1 MMFFNYRWLIHLQKL
16 NKVNRSYSRF
26 IKVDFQFKMAS
37 DSHSERTLVIVNCI
51 LNVPLILICIVGN
64 ALVLIATSKSHWIGS
79 SSIEILSSFAFS
91 DLLVGIIAQP
101 LFLAHQ
107 LMKESFLNNLMVL
120 IVYPV
125 CGVSLWTVTAI
136 SIDRFLALHFHM
148 RYATLV
154 TTTRVKISIV
164 FIWLYNFVS
173 SALYYLVPFIYFFIM
188 TLTTVTCILT
198 CFLAYLRIFFIV
210 RHHQLQ
216 IHAQQQ
222 TLESKDAAGNVNG
235 VSMARLKNIAIN
247 TFVFF
252 IFFVIC
258 YLPMYAL
265 LTFAISKRAQ
275 WTTEYDF
282 SITAVFL
289 NSAINPFIFCWRLQ
303 ELRRNVL
310 KTLRTI
316 FWKQT
321 LT

>member
-1 MMFFNYRWLIHLQKL
+1 
-16 NKVNRSYSRF
+16 
-26 IKVDFQFKMAS
+26 MAS

-64 ALVLIATSKSHWIGS
+64 ALVLIAASKSRRIRS
-79 SSIEILSSFAFS
+79 SSMEILSSLAFS

-101 LFLAHQ
+101 LCLAHQ
-107 LMKESFLNNLMVL
+107 CTKESFLNSLMVL
-120 IVYPV
+120 IVYPI
-125 CGVSLWTVTAI
+125 CGVSLWTLTAI
-136 SIDRFLALHFHM
+136 SVDRFLALHFHM

-154 TTTRVKISIV
+154 TTTRVKISIA

-188 TLTTVTCILT
+188 TLTTVICILNF
-198 CFLAYLRIFFIV
+198 FLAYLGIYFIV

-222 TLESKDAAGNVNG
+222 TVESKDVAGNVNG
-235 VSMARLKNIAIN
+235 ISMVRLKKSAMN

-282 SITAVFL
+282 SITVVFL
-289 NSAINPFIFCWRLQ
+289 NSAINPFLFCWRLQ

-310 KTLRTI
+310 KTLRKT
-316 FWKQT
+316 F
-321 LT
+321 

>member
-1 MMFFNYRWLIHLQKL
+1 
-16 NKVNRSYSRF
+16 
-26 IKVDFQFKMAS
+26 MAS

-64 ALVLIATSKSHWIGS
+64 ALVLIAASKSRRIRS
-79 SSIEILSSFAFS
+79 SSMEILSSLAFS

-107 LMKESFLNNLMVL
+107 FTKESFLNSLMVL
-120 IVYPV
+120 IVNPV
-125 CGVSLWTVTAI
+125 CGVSLWTLTAI
-136 SIDRFLALHFHM
+136 SVDRFLALHFHM

-154 TTTRVKISIV
+154 TTTRVKISIA

-188 TLTTVTCILT
+188 TLTTVICILT
-198 CFLAYLRIFFIV
+198 FFLAYLGIYFIV

-216 IHAQQQ
+216 IHAQQE
-222 TLESKDAAGNVNG
+222 TVESKDVAGNVHG
-235 VSMARLKNIAIN
+235 ISMARLKKSAMN

-282 SITAVFL
+282 SITVVFL
-289 NSAINPFIFCWRLQ
+289 NSAINPFLFCWRLQ

-310 KTLRTI
+310 KTLRKT
-316 FWKQT
+316 F
-321 LT
+321 

>member
-1 MMFFNYRWLIHLQKL
+1 
-16 NKVNRSYSRF
+16 
-26 IKVDFQFKMAS
+26 MAR

-64 ALVLIATSKSHWIGS
+64 ALVLIAASKSRRIRS
-79 SSIEILSSFAFS
+79 SSMEILSSLAFS

-107 LMKESFLNNLMVL
+107 FTKESFLNSLMVL
-120 IVYPV
+120 IVYPI
-125 CGVSLWTVTAI
+125 CGVSLWTLTAI
-136 SIDRFLALHFHM
+136 SVDRFLALHFHM

-154 TTTRVKISIV
+154 NTTRVKISIA

-188 TLTTVTCILT
+188 TLTTVICILNF
-198 CFLAYLRIFFIV
+198 FLAYLGIYFIV

-216 IHAQQQ
+216 IHAQQE
-222 TLESKDAAGNVNG
+222 TVESKDVAGNVHG
-235 VSMARLKNIAIN
+235 ISMARLKKSAMN

-282 SITAVFL
+282 SITVVFL
-289 NSAINPFIFCWRLQ
+289 NSAINPFLFCWRLQ

-310 KTLRTI
+310 KTLRKT
-316 FWKQT
+316 F
-321 LT
+321 

>member
-1 MMFFNYRWLIHLQKL
+1 
-16 NKVNRSYSRF
+16 
-26 IKVDFQFKMAS
+26 MAS
-37 DSHSERTLVIVNCI
+37 DSHSERTLIIVNCI
-51 LNVPLILICIVGN
+51 LNVPLILIRIVGN
-64 ALVLIATSKSHWIGS
+64 ALVLIAASKSRWIRS
-79 SSIEILSSFAFS
+79 SSMEILCSLAFS

-107 LMKESFLNNLMVL
+107 FTKESFLNSLMVL
-120 IVYPV
+120 IVYPI
-125 CGVSLWTVTAI
+125 CGVSLWTLTAI
-136 SIDRFLALHFHM
+136 SVDRFLALHFHM

-154 TTTRVKISIV
+154 TTTRVKISIA

-173 SALYYLVPFIYFFIM
+173 SALLPRS
-188 TLTTVTCILT
+188 LHILLHNDSDN
-198 CFLAYLRIFFIV
+198 CHLHIKFFLAYLGIYFIV

-216 IHAQQQ
+216 IHAQQE
-222 TLESKDAAGNVNG
+222 TVESKDVAGNVHG
-235 VSMARLKNIAIN
+235 ISMTRLKKSAMN

-282 SITAVFL
+282 SITVVFL
-289 NSAINPFIFCWRLQ
+289 NSAINPFLFCWRLQ

-310 KTLRTI
+310 KTLRKT
-316 FWKQT
+316 F
-321 LT
+321 

>member
-1 MMFFNYRWLIHLQKL
+1 
-16 NKVNRSYSRF
+16 
-26 IKVDFQFKMAS
+26 MAS

-64 ALVLIATSKSHWIGS
+64 ALVLIAASKSRRIRS
-79 SSIEILSSFAFS
+79 SSMEILSSLAFS

-107 LMKESFLNNLMVL
+107 FTKESFLNSLMVL
-120 IVYPV
+120 IVNPV
-125 CGVSLWTVTAI
+125 CGVSLWTLTAI
-136 SIDRFLALHFHM
+136 SVDRFLALHFHM

-154 TTTRVKISIV
+154 ATTRVKISIA

-188 TLTTVTCILT
+188 TLTTVICILNF
-198 CFLAYLRIFFIV
+198 FLAYLGIYFIV

-216 IHAQQQ
+216 IHAQQE
-222 TLESKDAAGNVNG
+222 TVESKDVAGNVHG
-235 VSMARLKNIAIN
+235 ISMARLKKSAMN

-282 SITAVFL
+282 SITVVFL
-289 NSAINPFIFCWRLQ
+289 NSAINPFLFCWRLQ

-310 KTLRTI
+310 KTLRKT
-316 FWKQT
+316 F
-321 LT
+321 

>member
-1 MMFFNYRWLIHLQKL
+1 MIGATVDLSKLTFQDGERFALRADFSHRKLYSERSTDFNMHRGKCFGSHCC
-16 NKVNRSYSRF
+16 
-26 IKVDFQFKMAS
+26 FKESS
-37 DSHSERTLVIVNCI
+37 DSVKFH
-51 LNVPLILICIVGN
+51 GN
-64 ALVLIATSKSHWIGS
+64 S
-79 SSIEILSSFAFS
+79 SLAFS

-107 LMKESFLNNLMVL
+107 FTKESFLNSLMVL
-120 IVYPV
+120 IVYPI
-125 CGVSLWTVTAI
+125 CGVSLWTLTAI
-136 SIDRFLALHFHM
+136 SVDRFLALHFHM

-154 TTTRVKISIV
+154 TTTRVKISIA

-188 TLTTVTCILT
+188 TLTTVICILT
-198 CFLAYLRIFFIV
+198 FFLAYLGIYFIV

-222 TLESKDAAGNVNG
+222 TVKSKDVAGNVNG
-235 VSMARLKNIAIN
+235 ISMARLKKSAMN

-282 SITAVFL
+282 SITVVFL
-289 NSAINPFIFCWRLQ
+289 NSAINPFLFCWRLQ

-310 KTLRTI
+310 KTLRKT
-316 FWKQT
+316 F
-321 LT
+321 

>member
-1 MMFFNYRWLIHLQKL
+1 
-16 NKVNRSYSRF
+16 
-26 IKVDFQFKMAS
+26 MAS

-51 LNVPLILICIVGN
+51 LNVPLILIWIVGN
-64 ALVLIATSKSHWIGS
+64 ALVLIAASKSRRIRS
-79 SSIEILSSFAFS
+79 SSMEILSSLAFS

-107 LMKESFLNNLMVL
+107 FTKESFLNSLMVL
-120 IVYPV
+120 IVYPI
-125 CGVSLWTVTAI
+125 CGVSLWTLTAI
-136 SIDRFLALHFHM
+136 SVDRFLALHFHM

-154 TTTRVKISIV
+154 TTTRVKISIA

-188 TLTTVTCILT
+188 TLTTVICILNF
-198 CFLAYLRIFFIV
+198 FLAYLGIYFIV

-222 TLESKDAAGNVNG
+222 TVESKDVAGNVNG
-235 VSMARLKNIAIN
+235 ISMARLKKSAMN

-282 SITAVFL
+282 SITVVFL
-289 NSAINPFIFCWRLQ
+289 NSAINPFLFCWRLQ

-310 KTLRTI
+310 KTLRKT

-321 LT
+321 DIN

>member
-1 MMFFNYRWLIHLQKL
+1 
-16 NKVNRSYSRF
+16 
-26 IKVDFQFKMAS
+26 MAS

-64 ALVLIATSKSHWIGS
+64 ALVLIAASKSRWIRS
-79 SSIEILSSFAFS
+79 SSMEILSSLAFS

-107 LMKESFLNNLMVL
+107 FTKESFLNSLMVL
-120 IVYPV
+120 IVYPI
-125 CGVSLWTVTAI
+125 CGVSLWTLTAI
-136 SIDRFLALHFHM
+136 SVDRFLALHFHM

-154 TTTRVKISIV
+154 TTTLVKISIA

-188 TLTTVTCILT
+188 ALTTVICILT
-198 CFLAYLRIFFIV
+198 CFLAYLGIYFIV

-216 IHAQQQ
+216 IHAQQE
-222 TLESKDAAGNVNG
+222 TVESKDVTGNVHG
-235 VSMARLKNIAIN
+235 ISMARLKKSAMN

-282 SITAVFL
+282 SITVVFL
-289 NSAINPFIFCWRLQ
+289 NSAINPFLFCWRLQ

-310 KTLRTI
+310 KTLRKT
-316 FWKQT
+316 FGKQT
-321 LT
+321 DSN

>member
-1 MMFFNYRWLIHLQKL
+1 
-16 NKVNRSYSRF
+16 
-26 IKVDFQFKMAS
+26 MAS

-64 ALVLIATSKSHWIGS
+64 ALVLIAASKSRRIRS
-79 SSIEILSSFAFS
+79 SSMEILSSLAFS

-107 LMKESFLNNLMVL
+107 FTKESFLNSLMVL
-120 IVYPV
+120 IVYPI
-125 CGVSLWTVTAI
+125 CGVSLWTLTAI
-136 SIDRFLALHFHM
+136 SVDRFLALHFHM

-154 TTTRVKISIV
+154 TTTRVKISIA

-188 TLTTVTCILT
+188 TLTTVICILT
-198 CFLAYLRIFFIV
+198 FFLAYLGIYFIV

-222 TLESKDAAGNVNG
+222 TVESKDVAGNVNG
-235 VSMARLKNIAIN
+235 ISMARLKKSAMN

-275 WTTEYDF
+275 WTTENDF
-282 SITAVFL
+282 SITVVFL
-289 NSAINPFIFCWRLQ
+289 NSAINPFLFCWRLQ

-310 KTLRTI
+310 KTLRKT
-316 FWKQT
+316 FGKQT
-321 LT
+321 DSN

>member
-1 MMFFNYRWLIHLQKL
+1 
-16 NKVNRSYSRF
+16 
-26 IKVDFQFKMAS
+26 MAS

-64 ALVLIATSKSHWIGS
+64 ALGLIAASKSRWIRS
-79 SSIEILSSFAFS
+79 SSMEILSSLAFS
-91 DLLVGIIAQP
+91 DLLFGIIAQP

-107 LMKESFLNNLMVL
+107 FTKESFLNSLMVL
-120 IVYPV
+120 IVYPI
-125 CGVSLWTVTAI
+125 CGVSLWTLTAI
-136 SIDRFLALHFHM
+136 SVDRFLALHFHM

-154 TTTRVKISIV
+154 TTTRVKISIA

-188 TLTTVTCILT
+188 ALTTVICILT
-198 CFLAYLRIFFIV
+198 CFLAYLGIYFIV

-216 IHAQQQ
+216 IHAQQE
-222 TLESKDAAGNVNG
+222 TVESKDVAGNVHG
-235 VSMARLKNIAIN
+235 ISMARLKKSAMN

-282 SITAVFL
+282 SITVVFL
-289 NSAINPFIFCWRLQ
+289 HSAINPFLFCWRLQ
-303 ELRRNVL
+303 EL
-310 KTLRTI
+310 
-316 FWKQT
+316 
-321 LT
+321 

>member
-1 MMFFNYRWLIHLQKL
+1 
-16 NKVNRSYSRF
+16 
-26 IKVDFQFKMAS
+26 MAS

-51 LNVPLILICIVGN
+51 LNVPLILIWIVGN
-64 ALVLIATSKSHWIGS
+64 ALVLIAASKSRRIRS
-79 SSIEILSSFAFS
+79 SSMEILSSLAFS

-107 LMKESFLNNLMVL
+107 FTKESFLNSLMVL
-120 IVYPV
+120 IVNPV
-125 CGVSLWTVTAI
+125 CGVSLWTLTAI
-136 SIDRFLALHFHM
+136 SVDRFLALHFHM

-154 TTTRVKISIV
+154 TTTRVKISIA

-188 TLTTVTCILT
+188 TLTTVICILNF
-198 CFLAYLRIFFIV
+198 FLAYLGIYFIV

-216 IHAQQQ
+216 IHAQQE
-222 TLESKDAAGNVNG
+222 TVESKDVAGNVHG
-235 VSMARLKNIAIN
+235 ISMARLKKSAMN

-282 SITAVFL
+282 SITVVFL
-289 NSAINPFIFCWRLQ
+289 NSAINPFLFCWRLQ

-310 KTLRTI
+310 KTLRKT

-321 LT
+321 DIN

>member
-1 MMFFNYRWLIHLQKL
+1 M
-16 NKVNRSYSRF
+16 
-26 IKVDFQFKMAS
+26 
-37 DSHSERTLVIVNCI
+37 
-51 LNVPLILICIVGN
+51 GN
-64 ALVLIATSKSHWIGS
+64 ALVLIAASKSRRIRS
-79 SSIEILSSFAFS
+79 SSMEILSSLAFS
-91 DLLVGIIAQP
+91 DLLFGIIAQP

-107 LMKESFLNNLMVL
+107 FTKESFLNSLMVL
-120 IVYPV
+120 IVNPV
-125 CGVSLWTVTAI
+125 CGVSLWTLTAI
-136 SIDRFLALHFHM
+136 SVDRFLALHFHM

-154 TTTRVKISIV
+154 TTTRVKISIA

-188 TLTTVTCILT
+188 TLTTVICILNF
-198 CFLAYLRIFFIV
+198 FLAYLGIYFIV

-216 IHAQQQ
+216 IHAQQE
-222 TLESKDAAGNVNG
+222 TVESKDVAGNVHG
-235 VSMARLKNIAIN
+235 ISMARLKKSAMN

-282 SITAVFL
+282 SITVVFL
-289 NSAINPFIFCWRLQ
+289 NSAINPFLFCWRLQ

-310 KTLRTI
+310 KTLRKT
-316 FWKQT
+316 F
-321 LT
+321 

>member
-1 MMFFNYRWLIHLQKL
+1 MIGATVDLSKLTFQDGERFALRADFSHRKLYSERSTDFNM
-16 NKVNRSYSRF
+16 NRGKCFGSHCC
-26 IKVDFQFKMAS
+26 FKESS
-37 DSHSERTLVIVNCI
+37 DSV
-51 LNVPLILICIVGN
+51 
-64 ALVLIATSKSHWIGS
+64 KFM
-79 SSIEILSSFAFS
+79 EILSSLAFS
-91 DLLVGIIAQP
+91 DLLVGIIAEP

-107 LMKESFLNNLMVL
+107 FTKESFLNSLMVL
-120 IVYPV
+120 IVYPI
-125 CGVSLWTVTAI
+125 CGVSLWTLTAI
-136 SIDRFLALHFHM
+136 SVDRFLALHFHM
-148 RYATLV
+148 RYSTLV
-154 TTTRVKISIV
+154 ITTRVKISIA

-188 TLTTVTCILT
+188 TLTTVICILT
-198 CFLAYLRIFFIV
+198 FFLAYLGIYFIV

-222 TLESKDAAGNVNG
+222 TVESKDVAGNVNG
-235 VSMARLKNIAIN
+235 ISVARLKKSAMN

-282 SITAVFL
+282 SITVVFL
-289 NSAINPFIFCWRLQ
+289 NSAINPFLFCWRLQ

-310 KTLRTI
+310 KTLRKT
-316 FWKQT
+316 F
-321 LT
+321 

>member
-1 MMFFNYRWLIHLQKL
+1 
-16 NKVNRSYSRF
+16 
-26 IKVDFQFKMAS
+26 MAS

-64 ALVLIATSKSHWIGS
+64 ALVLIAASKSRRIRS
-79 SSIEILSSFAFS
+79 SSMEILSSLAFS

-107 LMKESFLNNLMVL
+107 FTKESFLNSLMVL
-120 IVYPV
+120 IVNPV
-125 CGVSLWTVTAI
+125 CGVSLWTLTAI
-136 SIDRFLALHFHM
+136 SVDRFLALHFHM

-154 TTTRVKISIV
+154 TTTRVKISIA

-188 TLTTVTCILT
+188 TLTTVICILNF
-198 CFLAYLRIFFIV
+198 FLAYLGIYFIV

-216 IHAQQQ
+216 IHAQQE
-222 TLESKDAAGNVNG
+222 TVESKDVAGNVHG
-235 VSMARLKNIAIN
+235 ISMARLKKSAMN

-282 SITAVFL
+282 SITVVFL
-289 NSAINPFIFCWRLQ
+289 NSAINPFLFCWRLQ

-310 KTLRTI
+310 KTLRKT
-316 FWKQT
+316 F
-321 LT
+321 

>member
-1 MMFFNYRWLIHLQKL
+1 
-16 NKVNRSYSRF
+16 
-26 IKVDFQFKMAS
+26 MAS

-64 ALVLIATSKSHWIGS
+64 ALVLIAASKSRWIQS
-79 SSIEILSSFAFS
+79 SSMEILSSLAFS

-107 LMKESFLNNLMVL
+107 FTKESFLNSLMVL
-120 IVYPV
+120 IVYPI
-125 CGVSLWTVTAI
+125 CGVSLWTMTAI
-136 SIDRFLALHFHM
+136 SVDRFLALHFHM

-154 TTTRVKISIV
+154 ATTRVKISIA

-188 TLTTVTCILT
+188 TLTTVICILT
-198 CFLAYLRIFFIV
+198 FFLAYLGIYFIV

-216 IHAQQQ
+216 IHAQQE
-222 TLESKDAAGNVNG
+222 TVESKDVAGNVHG
-235 VSMARLKNIAIN
+235 ISMARLKKSAMN

-282 SITAVFL
+282 SITVVFL
-289 NSAINPFIFCWRLQ
+289 NSAINPFLFCWRLQ

-310 KTLRTI
+310 KTLRKT
-316 FWKQT
+316 F
-321 LT
+321 

>member
-1 MMFFNYRWLIHLQKL
+1 
-16 NKVNRSYSRF
+16 
-26 IKVDFQFKMAS
+26 MAS

-64 ALVLIATSKSHWIGS
+64 ALVLIAASKSRRIRS
-79 SSIEILSSFAFS
+79 SSMEILSSLAFS

-107 LMKESFLNNLMVL
+107 FTKESFLNSLMVL
-120 IVYPV
+120 IVNPV
-125 CGVSLWTVTAI
+125 CGVSLWTLTAI
-136 SIDRFLALHFHM
+136 SVDRFLALHFHM
-148 RYATLV
+148 RYSTLV
-154 TTTRVKISIV
+154 ITTRVKISIA

-188 TLTTVTCILT
+188 TLTTVICILT
-198 CFLAYLRIFFIV
+198 FFLAYLGIYFIV

-222 TLESKDAAGNVNG
+222 TVESKDVAGNVNG
-235 VSMARLKNIAIN
+235 ISMARLKKSAMN

-265 LTFAISKRAQ
+265 LAFAISKRAQ

-282 SITAVFL
+282 SITVVFL
-289 NSAINPFIFCWRLQ
+289 NSAINPFLFCWRLQ

-310 KTLRTI
+310 KTLRKT

-321 LT
+321 DIN

>member
-1 MMFFNYRWLIHLQKL
+1 
-16 NKVNRSYSRF
+16 
-26 IKVDFQFKMAS
+26 MAS

-64 ALVLIATSKSHWIGS
+64 ALVLIAASKSRRIRS
-79 SSIEILSSFAFS
+79 SSMEILSSLAFS

-107 LMKESFLNNLMVL
+107 FTKESFLNSLMVL
-120 IVYPV
+120 IVNPV
-125 CGVSLWTVTAI
+125 CGVSLWTLTAI
-136 SIDRFLALHFHM
+136 SVDRFLALHFHM

-154 TTTRVKISIV
+154 TTTRVKISIA

-188 TLTTVTCILT
+188 TLTTVICILT
-198 CFLAYLRIFFIV
+198 FFLAYLGIYFIV

-216 IHAQQQ
+216 IHAQQE
-222 TLESKDAAGNVNG
+222 TVESKDVAGNVHG
-235 VSMARLKNIAIN
+235 ISMARLKKSAMN

-282 SITAVFL
+282 SITVVFL
-289 NSAINPFIFCWRLQ
+289 NSAINPFLFCWRLQ

-310 KTLRTI
+310 KTLRKT

-321 LT
+321 DIN

>member
-1 MMFFNYRWLIHLQKL
+1 
-16 NKVNRSYSRF
+16 
-26 IKVDFQFKMAS
+26 MAS

-51 LNVPLILICIVGN
+51 LNVPLILIWIVGN
-64 ALVLIATSKSHWIGS
+64 ALVLIAASKSRRIRS
-79 SSIEILSSFAFS
+79 SSMEILSSLAFS

-107 LMKESFLNNLMVL
+107 FTKESFLNSLMVL
-120 IVYPV
+120 IVNPV
-125 CGVSLWTVTAI
+125 CGVSLWTLTAI
-136 SIDRFLALHFHM
+136 SVDRFLALHFHM

-154 TTTRVKISIV
+154 TTTRVKISIA

-188 TLTTVTCILT
+188 TLTTVICILT
-198 CFLAYLRIFFIV
+198 FFLAYLGIYFIV

-222 TLESKDAAGNVNG
+222 TVESKDVAGNVNG
-235 VSMARLKNIAIN
+235 ISMARLKKSAMN

-282 SITAVFL
+282 SITVVFL
-289 NSAINPFIFCWRLQ
+289 NSAINPFLFCWRLQ

-310 KTLRTI
+310 KTLRKT

-321 LT
+321 DIN

>member
-1 MMFFNYRWLIHLQKL
+1 
-16 NKVNRSYSRF
+16 
-26 IKVDFQFKMAS
+26 MAS

-64 ALVLIATSKSHWIGS
+64 ALVLIAASKSRRIRS
-79 SSIEILSSFAFS
+79 SSMEILSSLAFS

-107 LMKESFLNNLMVL
+107 FTKESFLNSLMVL
-120 IVYPV
+120 IVYPI
-125 CGVSLWTVTAI
+125 CGVSLWTLTAI
-136 SIDRFLALHFHM
+136 SVDRFLALHFHM

-154 TTTRVKISIV
+154 NTTRVKISIA

-188 TLTTVTCILT
+188 TLTTVICILNF
-198 CFLAYLRIFFIV
+198 FLAYLGIYFIV

-216 IHAQQQ
+216 IHAQQE
-222 TLESKDAAGNVNG
+222 TVESKDVAGNVHG
-235 VSMARLKNIAIN
+235 ISMARLKKSAMN

-282 SITAVFL
+282 SITVVFL
-289 NSAINPFIFCWRLQ
+289 NSAINPFLFCWRLQ

-310 KTLRTI
+310 KTLRKT
-316 FWKQT
+316 F
-321 LT
+321 

>member
-1 MMFFNYRWLIHLQKL
+1 
-16 NKVNRSYSRF
+16 
-26 IKVDFQFKMAS
+26 MAS

-51 LNVPLILICIVGN
+51 LNVPPILICIVGN
-64 ALVLIATSKSHWIGS
+64 ALVLIAASKSRRIRS
-79 SSIEILSSFAFS
+79 SSMEILSSLAFS
-91 DLLVGIIAQP
+91 DLLFGIIAQP

-107 LMKESFLNNLMVL
+107 FTKESFLNSLMVL
-120 IVYPV
+120 IVYPI
-125 CGVSLWTVTAI
+125 CGVSLWTLTAI
-136 SIDRFLALHFHM
+136 SVDRFLALHFHM

-154 TTTRVKISIV
+154 TTTRVKISIA
-164 FIWLYNFVS
+164 FIRLYNFVS

-188 TLTTVTCILT
+188 TLTTVICILNF
-198 CFLAYLRIFFIV
+198 FLAYLGIYFIV

-216 IHAQQQ
+216 IHAQQE
-222 TLESKDAAGNVNG
+222 TIESKDVAGNVNG
-235 VSMARLKNIAIN
+235 ISMARLKKSAMN

-282 SITAVFL
+282 SITVVFL
-289 NSAINPFIFCWRLQ
+289 NSAINPFLFCWRLQ

-310 KTLRTI
+310 KTLRKT
-316 FWKQT
+316 F
-321 LT
+321 

>member
-1 MMFFNYRWLIHLQKL
+1 M
-16 NKVNRSYSRF
+16 
-26 IKVDFQFKMAS
+26 
-37 DSHSERTLVIVNCI
+37 
-51 LNVPLILICIVGN
+51 GN
-64 ALVLIATSKSHWIGS
+64 ALVLIAASKSRWIRS
-79 SSIEILSSFAFS
+79 SSMEILSSLAFS

-107 LMKESFLNNLMVL
+107 FTKESFLNSLMVL
-120 IVYPV
+120 IVYPI
-125 CGVSLWTVTAI
+125 CGVSLWTLTAI
-136 SIDRFLALHFHM
+136 SFDQFLALHFHM

-154 TTTRVKISIV
+154 TTTRVKISIA

-173 SALYYLVPFIYFFIM
+173 SALYYLVPFIYVFIM
-188 TLTTVTCILT
+188 ALTTVICILT
-198 CFLAYLRIFFIV
+198 CFLAYLGIYFIV

-216 IHAQQQ
+216 IHAQQE
-222 TLESKDAAGNVNG
+222 TVESKDVAGDVHG
-235 VSMARLKNIAIN
+235 ISMARLKKSAMN

-282 SITAVFL
+282 SITVVFL
-289 NSAINPFIFCWRLQ
+289 NSAINPFLFCWRLQ
-303 ELRRNVL
+303 ELRRKVL
-310 KTLRTI
+310 KTLRKT

-321 LT
+321 DIN

>member
-1 MMFFNYRWLIHLQKL
+1 
-16 NKVNRSYSRF
+16 
-26 IKVDFQFKMAS
+26 MAS

-64 ALVLIATSKSHWIGS
+64 ALVLIAASKSRWIQS
-79 SSIEILSSFAFS
+79 SSMEILSSLAFS

-107 LMKESFLNNLMVL
+107 FTKESFLNSLMVL
-120 IVYPV
+120 IVYPI
-125 CGVSLWTVTAI
+125 CGVSLWTMTAI
-136 SIDRFLALHFHM
+136 SVDRFLALHFHM

-154 TTTRVKISIV
+154 TTTRVKISIA

-188 TLTTVTCILT
+188 TLTTVICILT
-198 CFLAYLRIFFIV
+198 FFLAYLGIYFIV

-222 TLESKDAAGNVNG
+222 TVESKDVAGNVNG
-235 VSMARLKNIAIN
+235 ISMARLKKSAMN

-282 SITAVFL
+282 SITVVFL
-289 NSAINPFIFCWRLQ
+289 NSAINPFLFCWRLQ

-310 KTLRTI
+310 KTLRKT
-316 FWKQT
+316 F
-321 LT
+321 

>member
-1 MMFFNYRWLIHLQKL
+1 
-16 NKVNRSYSRF
+16 
-26 IKVDFQFKMAS
+26 MAS

-64 ALVLIATSKSHWIGS
+64 ALVLIAASKSRRIRS
-79 SSIEILSSFAFS
+79 SSMEILSSLAFS

-107 LMKESFLNNLMVL
+107 FTKESFLNSLMVL
-120 IVYPV
+120 IVNPV
-125 CGVSLWTVTAI
+125 CGVSLWTLTAI
-136 SIDRFLALHFHM
+136 SVDRFLALHFHM

-154 TTTRVKISIV
+154 TTTRVKISIA

-188 TLTTVTCILT
+188 TLTTVICILT
-198 CFLAYLRIFFIV
+198 FFLAYLGIYFIV

-222 TLESKDAAGNVNG
+222 TVESKDVAGNVHG
-235 VSMARLKNIAIN
+235 ISMARLKKSAMN

-282 SITAVFL
+282 SITVVFL
-289 NSAINPFIFCWRLQ
+289 NSAINPFLFCWRLQ

-310 KTLRTI
+310 KTLRKT
-316 FWKQT
+316 F
-321 LT
+321 

>member
-1 MMFFNYRWLIHLQKL
+1 
-16 NKVNRSYSRF
+16 
-26 IKVDFQFKMAS
+26 MAS

-64 ALVLIATSKSHWIGS
+64 ALVLIAASKSRWIQS
-79 SSIEILSSFAFS
+79 SSMEILSSLAFS

-107 LMKESFLNNLMVL
+107 FTKESFLNSLMVL
-120 IVYPV
+120 IVYPI
-125 CGVSLWTVTAI
+125 CGISLWTLTAI

-154 TTTRVKISIV
+154 TTTRVKISIA

-188 TLTTVTCILT
+188 ALTTVICILT
-198 CFLAYLRIFFIV
+198 CFLAYLGIYFIV

-216 IHAQQQ
+216 IHAQQE
-222 TLESKDAAGNVNG
+222 TVESKDVAGNIHG
-235 VSMARLKNIAIN
+235 ISMARLKKSAMN

-265 LTFAISKRAQ
+265 ITFAI
-275 WTTEYDF
+275 
-282 SITAVFL
+282 
-289 NSAINPFIFCWRLQ
+289 
-303 ELRRNVL
+303 
-310 KTLRTI
+310 
-316 FWKQT
+316 
-321 LT
+321 

>member
-1 MMFFNYRWLIHLQKL
+1 
-16 NKVNRSYSRF
+16 
-26 IKVDFQFKMAS
+26 MAS

-64 ALVLIATSKSHWIGS
+64 ALVLIAASKSRWIQS
-79 SSIEILSSFAFS
+79 SSMEILSSLAFS

-107 LMKESFLNNLMVL
+107 FTKESFLNSLMVL
-120 IVYPV
+120 IVYPI
-125 CGVSLWTVTAI
+125 CGVSLWTLTAI
-136 SIDRFLALHFHM
+136 SVDRFLALHFHM

-154 TTTRVKISIV
+154 TTTRVKISIA
-164 FIWLYNFVS
+164 FIRLYNFVS

-188 TLTTVTCILT
+188 TLTTVICILT
-198 CFLAYLRIFFIV
+198 FFLAYLGIYFIV
-210 RHHQLQ
+210 RHHQIQ

-222 TLESKDAAGNVNG
+222 TVESKDVAGNVNG
-235 VSMARLKNIAIN
+235 ISMARLKKSAMN

-265 LTFAISKRAQ
+265 LTFAISKREQ

-282 SITAVFL
+282 SITVVFL
-289 NSAINPFIFCWRLQ
+289 NSAINPFLFCWRLQ

-310 KTLRTI
+310 KTLRKT
-316 FWKQT
+316 F
-321 LT
+321 

>member
-1 MMFFNYRWLIHLQKL
+1 
-16 NKVNRSYSRF
+16 
-26 IKVDFQFKMAS
+26 MAS

-64 ALVLIATSKSHWIGS
+64 ALVLIAASKSRRIRS
-79 SSIEILSSFAFS
+79 SSMEILSSLAFS

-107 LMKESFLNNLMVL
+107 FTKESFLNSLMVL
-120 IVYPV
+120 IVYPI
-125 CGVSLWTVTAI
+125 CGVSLWTLTAI
-136 SIDRFLALHFHM
+136 SVDRFLALHFHM

-154 TTTRVKISIV
+154 TTTLVKISIA

-188 TLTTVTCILT
+188 TLTTVICILT
-198 CFLAYLRIFFIV
+198 FFLAYLGIYFIV

-216 IHAQQQ
+216 IHAQQE
-222 TLESKDAAGNVNG
+222 TVESKDVAGNVHG
-235 VSMARLKNIAIN
+235 ISMARLKKSAMN

-282 SITAVFL
+282 SITVVFL
-289 NSAINPFIFCWRLQ
+289 NSAINPFLFCWRLQ

-310 KTLRTI
+310 KTLRKT
-316 FWKQT
+316 F
-321 LT
+321 

>member
-1 MMFFNYRWLIHLQKL
+1 MHRGKCFGSHCC
-16 NKVNRSYSRF
+16 
-26 IKVDFQFKMAS
+26 FKESS
-37 DSHSERTLVIVNCI
+37 DSV
-51 LNVPLILICIVGN
+51 
-64 ALVLIATSKSHWIGS
+64 KFM
-79 SSIEILSSFAFS
+79 EILSSLAFS
-91 DLLVGIIAQP
+91 DLLVGIIAEP

-107 LMKESFLNNLMVL
+107 FTKESFLNSLMVL
-120 IVYPV
+120 IVYPI
-125 CGVSLWTVTAI
+125 CGVSLWTLTAI
-136 SIDRFLALHFHM
+136 SVDRFLALHFHM
-148 RYATLV
+148 RYSTLV
-154 TTTRVKISIV
+154 TTTRVKISIA

-188 TLTTVTCILT
+188 TLTTVISVDRFLALHFHMRYSTLVTTTRVKISIAFIWLYNFVSSALYYLVPFIYFFIMTLTTVICILT
-198 CFLAYLRIFFIV
+198 FFLAYLGIYFIV

-222 TLESKDAAGNVNG
+222 TVESKDVAGNVNG
-235 VSMARLKNIAIN
+235 ISVARLKKSAMN

-282 SITAVFL
+282 SITVVFL
-289 NSAINPFIFCWRLQ
+289 NSAINPFLFCWRLQ

-310 KTLRTI
+310 KTLRKT
-316 FWKQT
+316 F
-321 LT
+321 